1 MVSVIVICVGL
12 LVIAK
17 LQALSI
23 SNVTSS
29 RLRALAA
36 IQASSIASAMHSNR
50 QYWFNTAPN
59 TVTVVGTTVNSS
71 DAALQVAAAAANA
84 GTVCS
89 SPTATASSGVACDA
103 PHLAA
108 FDLVRW
114 TTALTTL
121 LPNPAPNPIATIT
134 CPPAAG
140 APVNCKITISW
151 TEQAVAINAQQ
162 NGTAAACTALTTG
175 ATPGDCFEVPTY
187 VLYVEP

>member
-1 MVSVIVICVGL
+1 
-12 LVIAK
+12 
-17 LQALSI
+17 
-23 SNVTSS
+23 
-29 RLRALAA
+29 LRALAA
-36 IQASSIASAMHSNR
+36 IQAASIASAMHSNR
-50 QYWFNTAPN
+50 QYWFATAPT

-71 DAALQVAAAAANA
+71 DAALQAAAAAANA

-89 SPTATASSGVACDA
+89 SPTATASSGAACDA

-114 TTALTTL
+114 TASLNAL
-121 LPNPAPNPIATIT
+121 LPNPNPNPIATIS

-162 NGTAAACTALTTG
+162 SAAAAANCTALATG
-175 ATPGDCFEVPTY
+175 GGDCFEVPTY
-187 VLYVEP
+187 TLYVEP